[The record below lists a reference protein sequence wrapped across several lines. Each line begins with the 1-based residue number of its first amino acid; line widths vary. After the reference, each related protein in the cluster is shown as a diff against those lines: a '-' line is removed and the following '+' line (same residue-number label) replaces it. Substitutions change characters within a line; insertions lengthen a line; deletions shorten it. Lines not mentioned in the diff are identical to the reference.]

1 MDAFKSKRQK
11 RISKGQEKRLAVI
24 VGGKTIPASG
34 AVRTDGGAD
43 VRAQGKL
50 TLEAKY
56 TEKGSYSLKLK
67 DLQKV
72 RAVALRNGA
81 ERSAFVVGFK
91 GPRNIEEYAVV
102 PLEEYTHLLET
113 SVGYEDDEDEDE
125 DGDEE
130 EDEEATGFTL
140 KSHTPTVLIF

>member
-1 MDAFKSKRQK
+1 MDAFRSKRQK
-11 RISKGQEKRLAVI
+11 RISKTQERRLAVL
-24 VGGKTIPASG
+24 VGGKTVPASG

-72 RAVALRNGA
+72 RAVALRNGG
-81 ERSAFVVGFK
+81 ERAVFVVGFK
-91 GPRNIEEYAVV
+91 GPRSTEEYAVV
-102 PLEEYTHLLET
+102 PMEEYTHLLEA
-113 SVGYEDDEDEDE
+113 SADPADEDDEDEDE
-125 DGDEE
+125 D
-130 EDEEATGFTL
+130 EDEEDDEGFSL
-140 KSHTPTVLIF
+140 RSRTPTVMIF